1 MSCLALTIFS
11 STNSTQSDSWYPD
24 TEERIKNK
32 TARPSFKKSD
42 VDEKL
47 VIKTGNGER
56 ENEKWEQ
63 NRKWDGMNEN

>member
-1 MSCLALTIFS
+1 MTIFS
-11 STNSTQSDSWYPD
+11 STNSAQSDSWYPD

-32 TARPSFKKSD
+32 MARPSFKKSD

-47 VIKTGNGER
+47 MIKTGNGER